1 MISSLQ
7 ALLART
13 MLGFSQKYVGAQLG
27 MSHTN
32 VSRIEKGEGDTPA
45 SRLLQLQRFYEN
57 EGVEFTDGN
66 GLKER
71 RSYLQHYHGIEEF
84 KAFMDDVYATAKQYG
99 GDICLFNS
107 KPAIWLKL
115 LGKDWYAMHSK
126 RMEALGDKIRV
137 RITVQE
143 GEDFF
148 ILGFAQHRW
157 FKEDFWKGKVIYAY
171 GPKLAFLDFSKNSVH
186 IMVLQQEDFAD
197 SFKILF
203 DIAWHHIAIEPPEKE
218 SR

>member
-71 RSYLQHYHGIEEF
+71 RSYLQHYHGVEEF
-84 KAFMDDVYATAKQYG
+84 KAFMDDVYATAKKYG
-99 GDICLFNS
+99 GFNF
-107 KPAIWLKL
+107 L
-115 LGKDWYAMHSK
+115 LNL
-126 RMEALGDKIRV
+126 EADVNYVPPHI
-137 RITVQE
+137 
-143 GEDFF
+143 DS
-148 ILGFAQHRW
+148 
-157 FKEDFWKGKVIYAY
+157 
-171 GPKLAFLDFSKNSVH
+171 LDFTVSPNPTSQTTLALAITTNFSTATSVLN
-186 IMVLQQEDFAD
+186 IYDNLGNAVIPQVSLGALVEGTQGK
-197 SFKILF
+197 SI
-203 DIAWHHIAIEPPEKE
+203 DITGVSSGLYSVVITANGINYSE
-218 SR
+218 SLVVN